1 MEFENKWFTSVAP
14 GTNEVATA
22 SYQAPRIATEEVKIQ
37 YIRFQTGYEYSSG
50 GYNFFII
57 LYDMR
62 PNGKSCQVN
71 IGDLGPHNYKTKNAP
86 ASCEDLQLTTA
97 SRIGV
102 SKHSN

>member
-22 SYQAPRIATEEVKIQ
+22 SYQAPRIAAEEVKLS
-37 YIRFQTGYEYSSG
+37 YFRFQTGYAYSSG
-50 GYNFFII
+50 GYNFSIV
-57 LYDMR
+57 LTDMR
-62 PNGKSCQVN
+62 PNGKSCQVI
-71 IGDLGPHNYKTKNAP
+71 IGDSGPHTYTTKIAP

-102 SKHSN
+102 SNHSN

>member
-22 SYQAPRIATEEVKIQ
+22 SYQAPRIATEEVKLQ
-37 YIRFQTGYEYSSG
+37 YFQFQTGYAYSSG
-50 GYNFFII
+50 GYNFSII
-57 LYDMR
+57 LSDMR
-62 PNGKSCQVN
+62 PNGKSCQVI
-71 IGDLGPHNYKTKNAP
+71 IGDLGPHTYTRKNAP

>member
-14 GTNEVATA
+14 ATNDVATA

-50 GYNFFII
+50 GYNFVII

-62 PNGKSCQVN
+62 PNGKSCQVI
-71 IGDLGPHNYKTKNAP
+71 IGDLGPHTWDTWNAP